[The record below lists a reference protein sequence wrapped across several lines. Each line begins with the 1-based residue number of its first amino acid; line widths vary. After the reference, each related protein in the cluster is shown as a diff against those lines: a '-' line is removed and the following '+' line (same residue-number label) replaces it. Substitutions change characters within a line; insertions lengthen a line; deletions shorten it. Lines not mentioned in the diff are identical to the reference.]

1 MADNSKQ
8 IEANIK
14 ALTESNKLSKES
26 ADYYKKIAESISKS
40 GGTLAEWQRLQRSVN
55 DELDKTSESLS
66 YIATA
71 FKESVQELQK
81 GNVAIKLQ
89 SSSLN
94 KLSNI
99 ARDLRDIRAGEKE
112 FTDKTLKNLQSK
124 AKTEKSNLIIARNL
138 LKLQGKSTKAIE
150 SQINDTN
157 LLLSSY
163 QEIED
168 VNNKTNKQFGITS
181 GLIKGIGSVL
191 KKAGLGDLSTSINDA
206 SMETSM
212 LAQKAAQLKKPFS
225 ANAQFAKS
233 LYSNISSSV
242 TPLKIFEVTVGL
254 IVKAFTGLDKLT
266 GDTAKN
272 LGISYKQSQS
282 LNKEFTAL
290 ASSTEN
296 IFMTTKNLN
305 ESFGQLS
312 DRFSVTEGF
321 SNEMLSSQLELT
333 KQAGYQVESANEIAK
348 LSLLTG
354 DSQKDIAANA
364 LGTAVQFNAQNKLAL
379 NEKKLLEG
387 ISKTSSA
394 IQLSLGNSTKELIV
408 ASATAKK
415 YGLELSKVDDIAGSL
430 LDFESSISA
439 EMEAELLTGK
449 ELNLEKARTAALN
462 NEFATV
468 AEEIAKQ
475 VGNTAGFTRMNRIQQ
490 EALAKSVGMTRED
503 LAKSLQD
510 REVLAKLGTNATTAE
525 EAYNKLLKEGL
536 SQEEIAKKL
545 GDDKLFAQLQANS
558 TQEKFNQS
566 LEKAQEIFVNIASI
580 LSPIITAIGAGVAY
594 MANMGTGAK
603 LLLGTLV
610 AIKAV
615 MIASNV
621 LRSYAASI
629 EAKQT
634 AEKVVQLGLGESILT
649 ILGLQNIQATLKNA
663 KEKAGNVIKGIGL
676 AIENLKLGSIIAQG
690 FGIVKNIAKD
700 TVLLG
705 IKVAQAAASLLG
717 VSAATLGV
725 GTVIALAAAAAGI
738 AYLNSVTTADDMVSP
753 SGYGDRVLS
762 TPKGS
767 IALNDK
773 DTLVA
778 GTNLGQGG
786 GGTDMSTTNALLEQL
801 ISLVRTEGTVYLDAT
816 KVGTAMSLSNY
827 KMQ

>member
-1 MADNSKQ
+1 MAADNSKD
-8 IEANIK
+8 IEKSIK
-14 ALTESNKLSKES
+14 SLTASNKLSKEA

-40 GGTLAEWQRLQRSVN
+40 GGTLAEWEKLQKSVN
-55 DELDKTSESLS
+55 DELDETSSSLS

-124 AKTEKSNLIIARNL
+124 AKTEKSNLIIARDL

-157 LLLSSY
+157 ELLSSY
-163 QEIED
+163 QDIED
-168 VNNKTNKQFGITS
+168 VNNKINKEFGITS
-181 GLIKGIGSVL
+181 GLVKGLGSVL
-191 KKAGLGDLSTSINDA
+191 KKAGLGDFAASINDA
-206 SMETSM
+206 SMETAM
-212 LAQKAAQLKKPFS
+212 LGQKAAQLKKPFS

-233 LYSNISSSV
+233 LFSNISSSIS
-242 TPLKIFEVTVGL
+242 PLKIFEVTVGL

-272 LGISYKQSQS
+272 LGISYKQSLS

-290 ASSTEN
+290 AGSSDN

-321 SNEMLSSQLELT
+321 SKEMLTSQTELT

-394 IQLSLGNSTKELIV
+394 IQLSLGNSTKELIM

-580 LSPIITAIGAGVAY
+580 LSPIISSIAKGIEY
-594 MANMGTGAK
+594 MANLSDLTKGF
-603 LLLGTLV
+603 LGTLLLINPAMKLYNSFSLIAAGIQERRLAAKGLELGLGGQILAMLGFQNA
-610 AIKAV
+610 AIEFQLLQER
-615 MIASNV
+615 ASNALKSV
-621 LRSYAASI
+621 GLALQNSMVGSI
-629 EAKQT
+629 LKTIGKLVIQLG
-634 AEKVVQLGLGESILT
+634 VQLGLLS
-649 ILGLQNIQATLKNA
+649 
-663 KEKAGNVIKGIGL
+663 
-676 AIENLKLGSIIAQG
+676 
-690 FGIVKNIAKD
+690 
-700 TVLLG
+700 
-705 IKVAQAAASLLG
+705 ASLATN
-717 VSAATLGV
+717 AAVTFGV
-725 GTVIALAAAAAGI
+725 GVAVAVAAAAAGYAAVKAI
-738 AYLNSVTTADDMVSP
+738 TADDMVSP
-753 SGYGDRVLS
+753 AGYGDRVLS

>member
-1 MADNSKQ
+1 MGTESSKD
-8 IEANIK
+8 IEARIK
-14 ALTESNKLSKES
+14 ALTASNKLSKEA
-26 ADYYKKIAESISKS
+26 ADYYKKTADAISKT
-40 GGTLAEWQRLQRSVN
+40 GGSLAEWQRLQKSVN
-55 DELDKTSESLS
+55 DELDKTSETLNYISQAFADSVDELS
-66 YIATA
+66 
-71 FKESVQELQK
+71 K
-81 GNVAIKLQ
+81 GDTAIKRQ
-89 SSSLN
+89 RASLN
-94 KLSNI
+94 KMVDIS
-99 ARDLRDIRAGEKE
+99 RDLLAIRSGEKE
-112 FTDKTLKNLQSK
+112 FTSKTLKNLQSK
-124 AKTEKSNLIIARNL
+124 TKTEKDNLGLARDL
-138 LKLQGKSTKAIE
+138 LKKQGESTRAIE
-150 SQINDTN
+150 SQINDAN
-157 LLLSSY
+157 QLLSSY

-181 GLIKGIGSVL
+181 GLVKGLGSVL

-212 LAQKAAQLKKPFS
+212 LAQKAAQLGDSKGFS

-233 LYSNISSSV
+233 LYKNISSSI
-242 TPLKIFEVTVGL
+242 TPLKIFEVTIGL

-272 LGISYKQSQS
+272 LGISYKQSLS

-290 ASSTEN
+290 AGSSDN

-321 SNEMLSSQLELT
+321 SKEMLTNQTELT
-333 KQAGYQVESANEIAK
+333 KQAGYSVEAASE
-348 LSLLTG
+348 LSKFGLLNSKSTE
-354 DSQKDIAANA
+354 DIAANA

-394 IQLSLGNSTKELIV
+394 IQLSLGNSTEELIM

-545 GDDKLFAQLQANS
+545 GDDKLFAQLKANS
-558 TQEKFNQS
+558 TQERFNQS

-580 LSPIITAIGAGVAY
+580 LSPIISSIAKGIEY
-594 MANMGTGAK
+594 MANLSDLTKG
-603 LLLGTLV
+603 LLGTLLLINP
-610 AIKAV
+610 AMKLYNTFSL
-615 MIASNV
+615 IAAGIQERR
-621 LRSYAASI
+621 LAAKGL
-629 EAKQT
+629 E
-634 AEKVVQLGLGESILT
+634 LGLGGQILAMLGFQNAAIEFQLLQERASNALKSVGLALQNSMVGSILKT
-649 ILGLQNIQATLKNA
+649 IGKLVIQLGVQM
-663 KEKAGNVIKGIGL
+663 G
-676 AIENLKLGSIIAQG
+676 
-690 FGIVKNIAKD
+690 
-700 TVLLG
+700 LLG
-705 IKVAQAAASLLG
+705 ASLATNAAVTFGVGVAVATAAAIAGYYAIKSL
-717 VSAATLGV
+717 S
-725 GTVIALAAAAAGI
+725 
-738 AYLNSVTTADDMVSP
+738 TADDMVSP
-753 SGYGDRVLS
+753 AGYGDRVLS

>member
-1 MADNSKQ
+1 MAADNSKD
-8 IEANIK
+8 IEKSIK
-14 ALTESNKLSKES
+14 SLTASNKLSKEA

-40 GGTLAEWQRLQRSVN
+40 GGTLAEWEKLQKSVN
-55 DELDKTSESLS
+55 DELDETSSSLS

-124 AKTEKSNLIIARNL
+124 AKTEKSNLIIARDL

-157 LLLSSY
+157 ELLSSY
-163 QEIED
+163 QDIED
-168 VNNKTNKQFGITS
+168 VNNKINKEFGITS
-181 GLIKGIGSVL
+181 GLVKGLGSVL
-191 KKAGLGDLSTSINDA
+191 KKAGLGDFAASINDA
-206 SMETSM
+206 SMETAM
-212 LAQKAAQLKKPFS
+212 LGQKAAQLKKPFS

-233 LYSNISSSV
+233 LFSNISSSIS
-242 TPLKIFEVTVGL
+242 PLKIFEVTVGL

-290 ASSTEN
+290 AGSSDN

-394 IQLSLGNSTKELIV
+394 IQLSLGNSTKELIM

-580 LSPIITAIGAGVAY
+580 LSPIISSIAKGIEY
-594 MANMGTGAK
+594 MANLSDLTKGF
-603 LLLGTLV
+603 LGTLLLINPAMKLYNSFSLIAAGIQERRLAAKGLELGLGGQILAMLGFQNA
-610 AIKAV
+610 AIEFQLLQER
-615 MIASNV
+615 ASNALKSV
-621 LRSYAASI
+621 GLALQNSMVGSI
-629 EAKQT
+629 LKTIGKLVIQLG
-634 AEKVVQLGLGESILT
+634 VQLGLLS
-649 ILGLQNIQATLKNA
+649 
-663 KEKAGNVIKGIGL
+663 
-676 AIENLKLGSIIAQG
+676 
-690 FGIVKNIAKD
+690 
-700 TVLLG
+700 
-705 IKVAQAAASLLG
+705 ASLATN
-717 VSAATLGV
+717 AAVTFGV
-725 GTVIALAAAAAGI
+725 GVAVAVAAAAAGY
-738 AYLNSVTTADDMVSP
+738 AAVKAMTADDMVSP
-753 SGYGDRVLS
+753 AGYGDRVLS

>member
-1 MADNSKQ
+1 MAADNSKD
-8 IEANIK
+8 IEKSIK
-14 ALTESNKLSKES
+14 SLTASNKLSKEA

-40 GGTLAEWQRLQRSVN
+40 GGTLAEWEKLQKSVN
-55 DELDKTSESLS
+55 DELDETSSSLS

-124 AKTEKSNLIIARNL
+124 AKTEKSNLIIARDL

-157 LLLSSY
+157 ELLSSY
-163 QEIED
+163 QDIED
-168 VNNKTNKQFGITS
+168 VNNKINKEFGITS
-181 GLIKGIGSVL
+181 GLVKGLGSVL
-191 KKAGLGDLSTSINDA
+191 KKAGLGDFAASINDA
-206 SMETSM
+206 SMETAM
-212 LAQKAAQLKKPFS
+212 LGQKAAQLKKPFS

-233 LYSNISSSV
+233 LFSNISSSIS
-242 TPLKIFEVTVGL
+242 PLKIFEVTVGL

-272 LGISYKQSQS
+272 LGISYKQSLS

-290 ASSTEN
+290 AGSSDN

-321 SNEMLSSQLELT
+321 SKEMLTSQTELT

-394 IQLSLGNSTKELIV
+394 IQLSLGNSTKELIM

-580 LSPIITAIGAGVAY
+580 LSPIISSIAKGIEY
-594 MANMGTGAK
+594 MANLSDLTKGF
-603 LLLGTLV
+603 LGTLLLINPAMKLYNSFSLIAAGIQERRLAAKGLELGLGGQILAMLGFQNA
-610 AIKAV
+610 AIEFQLLQER
-615 MIASNV
+615 ASNALKSV
-621 LRSYAASI
+621 GLALQNSMVGSI
-629 EAKQT
+629 LKTIGKLVIQLG
-634 AEKVVQLGLGESILT
+634 VQLGLLS
-649 ILGLQNIQATLKNA
+649 
-663 KEKAGNVIKGIGL
+663 
-676 AIENLKLGSIIAQG
+676 
-690 FGIVKNIAKD
+690 
-700 TVLLG
+700 
-705 IKVAQAAASLLG
+705 ASLATN
-717 VSAATLGV
+717 AAVTFGV
-725 GTVIALAAAAAGI
+725 GVAVAVAAAAAGY
-738 AYLNSVTTADDMVSP
+738 AAVKAMTADDMVSP
-753 SGYGDRVLS
+753 AGYGDRVLS